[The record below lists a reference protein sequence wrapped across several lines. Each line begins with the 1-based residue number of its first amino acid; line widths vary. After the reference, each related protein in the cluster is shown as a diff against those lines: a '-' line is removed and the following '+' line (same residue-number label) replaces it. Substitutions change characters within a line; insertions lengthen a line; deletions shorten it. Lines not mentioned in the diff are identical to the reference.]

1 MGNPGREYLRKL
13 KEVQRKNGGEK
24 LTQEEIDML
33 FKSLKEKDSKSL
45 FPLSNRER
53 DIDKKYGIKRNPRL
67 GCLIAILGTL
77 LFWATIYKVLI
88 NTIIQ

>member
-1 MGNPGREYLRKL
+1 MGNPGREYLRRL
-13 KEVQRKNGGEK
+13 KEVQRKKGGEK

-53 DIDKKYGIKRNPRL
+53 NPRL

>member
-67 GCLIAILGTL
+67 GCLIATLGTL

>member
-1 MGNPGREYLRKL
+1 MGNPGREYLRRL

-67 GCLIAILGTL
+67 GCLIATLVTL

>member
-1 MGNPGREYLRKL
+1 MGNPGREYLRRL
-13 KEVQRKNGGEK
+13 KEVQRKKGGEK

-33 FKSLKEKDSKSL
+33 FKSLKEKDS
-45 FPLSNRER
+45 
-53 DIDKKYGIKRNPRL
+53 IKRNPRL
-67 GCLIAILGTL
+67 GCLIATLVTL